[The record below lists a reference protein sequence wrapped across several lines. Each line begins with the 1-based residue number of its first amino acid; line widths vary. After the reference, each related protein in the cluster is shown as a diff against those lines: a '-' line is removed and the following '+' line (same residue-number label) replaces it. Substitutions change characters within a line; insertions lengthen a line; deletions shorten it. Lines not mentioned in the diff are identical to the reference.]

1 MSLNTHFL
9 ITHMHSYYCS
19 DNVYID
25 KSTDACLRSLPSNK
39 IHIVGYLACVQSRT
53 NSMHGTMMIPT
64 NYSLRCRFANG
75 SFTLHTLS
83 LPPPLNV
90 VYCGTMLGF
99 AQLSFLVNIDRWGK
113 GRAETEAMYR
123 VGVFL
128 YERELCP
135 NEIIRQL

>member
-1 MSLNTHFL
+1 MRT
-9 ITHMHSYYCS
+9 IT
-19 DNVYID
+19 DQFN
-25 KSTDACLRSLPSNK
+25 
-39 IHIVGYLACVQSRT
+39 
-53 NSMHGTMMIPT
+53 GTMMIPT
-64 NYSLRCRFANG
+64 NSLRCRFANG

-128 YERELCP
+128 YERELWP
-135 NEIIRQL
+135 NEIIRRNVVITVLITEMFRFDFHYHYLSLA